1 MKVSRGAVH
10 FPDWPRP
17 PRETATALGHFSVIH
32 ISVIPRV
39 GSNDRKMDD
48 RNMRPGLRRAPDR
61 GIYAA
66 STFAR

>member
-32 ISVIPRV
+32 ISVIPRRAQMTEKMAE
-39 GSNDRKMDD
+39 RK
-48 RNMRPGLRRAPDR
+48 NASKTSAAPDR